1 MNKHLCLFYL
11 NLFLVLSFIGF
22 SVFIILD
29 PDAMNGVTLEEYNN
43 TFCQT
48 YNKTGENDPVELICE
63 NKFKKKKF
71 IWVLLDGLAFDQL
84 FLLPNRTVNPIPNF
98 FRIKSKEYKQS
109 GSLHE
114 SILTGK
120 FSRNYPAKKIKIDT
134 IFKQAH
140 QAEIKMIYRGSS
152 FPVFYLLGRENNGVL
167 SRYELKGPE
176 PYALYSFCPGS
187 VNNIF
192 DGFPDSL
199 RKETTDEATGH
210 LLPNYDKKYIYEKLI
225 EHYKDN
231 TARLPDSIDRCIA
244 QEFNSDRQSYIYYT
258 MRIDHLNHSF
268 DKHYIGTI
276 FDIFTLESTIIGLK
290 NWIDA
295 HSDYALI
302 VSSDHG
308 GQPFNGQDNICN
320 HGCDIEGNEA
330 ILMVYTREISTLKVQ
345 MDKIWVY
352 DVAPTVS
359 QILSGVNI
367 PLEAQGE
374 PRLVADDNILRYT
387 AVKSK
392 QIQLI
397 QYLNKYIEKF
407 PNAKKGMRKY
417 IEKLEKNEFE
427 EKIKSKDDV
436 EKKADQNYFI
446 SYGNYLRKIS
456 EQIEIDIAAK
466 GKNSIFYSV
475 RFYVIWIILLIKVVY
490 QYKKINLIVKQ
501 DNEKTLV
508 QASYLLCDFIIIAL
522 IGEVIICFF
531 YTRMKLD
538 DLIGIIRVS
547 EFGFIALLTLFIVF
561 KYKMNNLF
569 KYVILFI
576 TLCIVSTFMLK
587 YELFI
592 NMKIYFDTEHKSK
605 MFNFLLNYPIAVL
618 YLIYEL
624 YPMRKY
630 YIDARLKI
638 RLLYINIPY
647 ILITFVLFII
657 FDYYEKAHF
666 SHHTTFSFRLT
677 RIIYGVISIFALFA
691 FKPLYKKSSYGIE
704 NKDPIQSKKVKSI
717 PNAKIAMFLFVYYI
731 CDETERSI
739 TLITFIIA
747 SAALSNQFIKSKNV
761 YWRMI
766 CSIALV
772 MLPDV
777 IFVSTQNSFS
787 FDISLKVTSKVIG
800 KYADQTP
807 IMTGILFGCHK
818 LKLFMLTAGYIIS
831 IAKTSKNK
839 FMKDETFMLRMII
852 DIQMTFIIALYFYY
866 LKTGMEMHYLQIFMW
881 IMSKCMTSVLFDL
894 AFSLWYVVYKCAV
907 KCKQQEL
914 GTLVGGEEKEGEA
927 PSQVVIELA
936 SNEK

>member
-1 MNKHLCLFYL
+1 
-11 NLFLVLSFIGF
+11 
-22 SVFIILD
+22 
-29 PDAMNGVTLEEYNN
+29 
-43 TFCQT
+43 
-48 YNKTGENDPVELICE
+48 
-63 NKFKKKKF
+63 
-71 IWVLLDGLAFDQL
+71 
-84 FLLPNRTVNPIPNF
+84 
-98 FRIKSKEYKQS
+98 
-109 GSLHE
+109 
-114 SILTGK
+114 
-120 FSRNYPAKKIKIDT
+120 
-134 IFKQAH
+134 
-140 QAEIKMIYRGSS
+140 
-152 FPVFYLLGRENNGVL
+152 
-167 SRYELKGPE
+167 
-176 PYALYSFCPGS
+176 
-187 VNNIF
+187 
-192 DGFPDSL
+192 
-199 RKETTDEATGH
+199 
-210 LLPNYDKKYIYEKLI
+210 
-225 EHYKDN
+225 
-231 TARLPDSIDRCIA
+231 
-244 QEFNSDRQSYIYYT
+244 
-258 MRIDHLNHSF
+258 
-268 DKHYIGTI
+268 
-276 FDIFTLESTIIGLK
+276 
-290 NWIDA
+290 
-295 HSDYALI
+295 
-302 VSSDHG
+302 
-308 GQPFNGQDNICN
+308 
-320 HGCDIEGNEA
+320 
-330 ILMVYTREISTLKVQ
+330 
-345 MDKIWVY
+345 
-352 DVAPTVS
+352 
-359 QILSGVNI
+359 
-367 PLEAQGE
+367 
-374 PRLVADDNILRYT
+374 
-387 AVKSK
+387 
-392 QIQLI
+392 
-397 QYLNKYIEKF
+397 
-407 PNAKKGMRKY
+407 
-417 IEKLEKNEFE
+417 
-427 EKIKSKDDV
+427 
-436 EKKADQNYFI
+436 
-446 SYGNYLRKIS
+446 
-456 EQIEIDIAAK
+456 
-466 GKNSIFYSV
+466 
-475 RFYVIWIILLIKVVY
+475 
-490 QYKKINLIVKQ
+490 
-501 DNEKTLV
+501 
-508 QASYLLCDFIIIAL
+508 
-522 IGEVIICFF
+522 
-531 YTRMKLD
+531 
-538 DLIGIIRVS
+538 
-547 EFGFIALLTLFIVF
+547 
-561 KYKMNNLF
+561 
-569 KYVILFI
+569 
-576 TLCIVSTFMLK
+576 
-587 YELFI
+587 
-592 NMKIYFDTEHKSK
+592 

-691 FKPLYKKSSYGIE
+691 FNPLYKKSSYGIE

-894 AFSLWYVVYKCAV
+894 AFSLWYAVYKCAV